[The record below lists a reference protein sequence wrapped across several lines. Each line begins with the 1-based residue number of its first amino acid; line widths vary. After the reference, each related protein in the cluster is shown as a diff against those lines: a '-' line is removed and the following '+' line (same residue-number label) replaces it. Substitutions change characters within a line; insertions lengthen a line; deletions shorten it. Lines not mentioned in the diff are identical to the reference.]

1 MSIVDYF
8 RASHQAR
15 IKLRATDLNCMKLI
29 NKERMRLAEESKKK
43 RKLNSGGS
51 SSGSDSGF
59 TGGFTN
65 RITRRTTREE
75 FDGVRA
81 ESKITAF
88 GLWMEILEFV

>member
-1 MSIVDYF
+1 
-8 RASHQAR
+8 
-15 IKLRATDLNCMKLI
+15 
-29 NKERMRLAEESKKK
+29 MRLAEDPKKK

-88 GLWMEILEFV
+88 ELWLEILEFV